1 MLNPALD
8 QLPPYPFQRLRDLID
23 RFEPPAGLEPMVM
36 SIGEP
41 KHPAPALVNEVL
53 AASGDTWGKYPPVPG
68 TPSLNETIASWLR
81 NRYRLST
88 DQLTAEAN
96 VLPVVGTR
104 EALFLIANLV
114 TPPEK
119 NGQKPAIAMPN
130 PFYQVYA
137 GGAVMHGADPV
148 YLAATRETG
157 FQPDLD
163 DLDDALLNRMA
174 ALYLCSPGNPQGSLA
189 SADYLEKAIQL
200 ARKYNF
206 VLIVDECYAE
216 IYDNTPPVGALEVC
230 KGLHEGFKNV
240 LVFHSL
246 SKRSNVPG
254 LRSGFVAGD
263 PEVVSAFSHLRSYG
277 GATLPMPLM
286 AVSEALWK
294 DEAHVEEN
302 RRLYREKFDIAD
314 ELLSGKFSYYRP
326 DGGFFLWLEVGDG
339 EEAAVKLWQKGAVRV
354 IPGGYLAGDE
364 PDGANPGKAF
374 IRVAL
379 VHDAATTRE
388 ALTRIA
394 DILGS

>member
-1 MLNPALD
+1 MFNPALD

-23 RFEPPAGLEPMVM
+23 RFEPPKGLEPLVM

-41 KHPAPALVNEVL
+41 QHPAPALVNRVL
-53 AASGDTWGKYPPVPG
+53 AENGNTWGKYPPVPG
-68 TPSLNETIASWLR
+68 TDSLKQAIADWLR
-81 NRYRLST
+81 NRYSLPDGALNA
-88 DQLTAEAN
+88 DQHI
-96 VLPVVGTR
+96 LPVVGTR
-104 EALFLIANLV
+104 EALFLIANLI

-119 NGQKPAIAMPN
+119 NGQRPAIAMPN

-163 DLDDALLNRMA
+163 QLDSALLDRLA
-174 ALYLCSPGNPQGSLA
+174 ALYICSPGNPQGSVA
-189 SADYLEKAIQL
+189 SAAYWEKAITL
-200 ARKYNF
+200 ARAHDF
-206 VLIVDECYAE
+206 VLIADECYAE
-216 IYDNTPPVGALEVC
+216 IYDKTPPPGALEVAQAM
-230 KGLHEGFKNV
+230 GGGFDNI

-263 PEVVSAFSHLRSYG
+263 PKIVQAFSHLRSYG
-277 GATLPMPLM
+277 GATMPLPLM

-294 DEAHVEEN
+294 DEKHVEEN
-302 RRLYREKFDIAD
+302 RRLYREKFDLAD
-314 ELLSGKFSYYRP
+314 ELLGGKLGYYRP
-326 DGGFFLWLEVGDG
+326 DGGFFLWLDVGDG
-339 EEAAVKLWQKGAVRV
+339 EDAAIKLWREGAVRV
-354 IPGGYLAGDE
+354 IPGGYLAGNQ
-364 PDGANPGKAF
+364 PDGFNPGKAF

-379 VHDAATTRE
+379 VHDAETTRQ

-394 DILGS
+394 DILGG

>member
-1 MLNPALD
+1 MFNPALR

-23 RFEPPAGLEPMVM
+23 RFEPPVGLEPMVM

-41 KHPAPALVNEVL
+41 KHPAPALVNQVL

-68 TPSLNETIASWLR
+68 TPSLNEAIAAWLQD
-81 NRYRLST
+81 RYSLSAN
-88 DQLTAEAN
+88 QLTAEAN

-104 EALFLIANLV
+104 EALFLIANLI
-114 TPPEK
+114 TPSEK

-137 GGAVMHGADPV
+137 GGAVMHGADPI
-148 YLAATRETG
+148 YLAATRKTG
-157 FQPDLD
+157 FQPSLD
-163 DLDDALLNRMA
+163 ELNEPLLSRMA
-174 ALYLCSPGNPQGSLA
+174 ALYLCSPGNPQGSVA
-189 SADYLEKAIQL
+189 SAAYLEKAIRL
-200 ARKYNF
+200 ARRHDF
-206 VLIVDECYAE
+206 LLIVDECYAE
-216 IYDNTPPVGALEVC
+216 IYDKAPPVGALEVC
-230 KGLHEGFKNV
+230 KNLGDGFKNV

-263 PEVVSAFSHLRSYG
+263 PEIVAAFSHLRSYG

-286 AVSEALWK
+286 AVSEALWS

-302 RRLYREKFDIAD
+302 RALYRKKFDIAD
-314 ELLSGKFSYYRP
+314 EVLGGKLGYYRP
-326 DGGFFLWLEVGDG
+326 DGGFFLWLDVGDG
-339 EEAAVKLWQKGAVRV
+339 EKAAIKLWREGAVRV
-354 IPGGYLAGDE
+354 IPGGYLAGE
-364 PDGANPGKAF
+364 QPDGSNPGKAF

-394 DILGS
+394 DILGG